1 MKEYRLIELC
11 KCTGACMSA
20 SSLNGVGWHVK
31 SFERDGGLPISD
43 TVALHSSN
51 ELLSLST
58 DRRKLLQK
66 MLSDSGGWSGW

>member
-43 TVALHSSN
+43 TVSLHSSN